1 MNSKKIT
8 RKKIG
13 LKYIQS
19 LVPKNFNLDK
29 FKVNPINAIDNAKN
43 KISNFYN
50 NLKKEKE
57 KEKKE

>member
-1 MNSKKIT
+1 MSLKKIT

-29 FKVNPINAIDNAKN
+29 FKVNPINAIDSAKN

-50 NLKKEKE
+50 N
-57 KEKKE
+57 